1 MLQKLLATLGYV
13 PAKSG
18 MVELTVDEA
27 EIVAEALEI
36 YKNRLPNTRYGF
48 FSENARSAS
57 EKIERIRP
65 PEFRRFIQIPDM

>member
-1 MLQKLLATLGYV
+1 MLKKILAKLGYI
-13 PAKSG
+13 PEKPG

-65 PEFRRFIQIPDM
+65 PEFRRFIQVPDL